1 MAESVIDTSHLC
13 KEELLLTGVW
23 FRDNVCKQFREEAW
37 FVWQKHN
44 KPTIV
49 KNCEVDHTAATW
61 AHADEEK
68 SRSQLAIYERDSGNA
83 VEYLTR
89 RRTNVELAERTAA

>member
-1 MAESVIDTSHLC
+1 LGELVIDTSHLC

-23 FRDNVCKQFREEAW
+23 FRDNACEQFCEKAW
-37 FVWQKHN
+37 FMWQKHN
-44 KPTIV
+44 GPTFV
-49 KNCEVDHTAATW
+49 KNCEADHTAATQ
-61 AHADEEK
+61 AYTDEEK
-68 SRSQLAIYERDSGNA
+68 SRSQLAIYESASGNA

>member
-13 KEELLLTGVW
+13 KEELLLADVW
-23 FRDNVCKQFREEAW
+23 FRDNVCEQFCVKAW
-37 FVWQKHN
+37 FMWQKHN
-44 KPTIV
+44 RPTFV
-49 KNCEVDHTAATW
+49 KNCEADHTAATW

-68 SRSQLAIYERDSGNA
+68 SRSQLAIYERASGNA